1 MTAYACPMDRRSGR
15 RATDLQAIAQRETAW
30 DALWL
35 AVVAATITLVL
46 TSWLTLPPDPAILG
60 APASDPAPETAT
72 ILMARAQAAP
82 DTSP

>member
-35 AVVAATITLVL
+35 AVVAATVTLAL
-46 TSWLTLPPDPAILG
+46 TSWLAVLPEPAIIG
-60 APASDPAPETAT
+60 APASDPTSEAAT

-82 DTSP
+82 ATNP